1 MNVETFGS
9 PKLRLLEIIGA
20 LNNNRALLVDCGKPC
35 TFFLWGLGDWGVRS
49 LYKYSDVYITI
60 RSKTVI

>member
-35 TFFLWGLGDWGVRS
+35 TFFLWGLGDWGGLEPLQIFRC
-49 LYKYSDVYITI
+49 VYNN
-60 RSKTVI
+60 